1 MYKALRHHVVF
12 MFVFTL
18 LAGGVIP
25 SDVVAKD
32 KQNYTINLGDKAPD
46 FSLPNAHGEMRSLAD
61 LLKKGPVVLSFYRGG
76 WCPIC
81 NEQLQSYQADLES
94 FQELGAQLVAVSPEK
109 PESAQDTAVK
119 NMLKFEV
126 LSDEGNEIARLYD
139 LVWSIPEESRDGFD
153 AWLMS
158 SEGKTLHDFNGL
170 SNYELP
176 IPATFV
182 IRPNGEIA
190 YLFRDQNFKN
200 RAKNT
205 DLINAL
211 GKN

>member
-1 MYKALRHHVVF
+1 MYQVFKRHIMFMVVA
-12 MFVFTL
+12 VF
-18 LAGGVIP
+18 AMGGLGI
-25 SDVVAKD
+25 SDVTAKD
-32 KQNYTINLGDKAPD
+32 KQSHAVHLGDQAPD
-46 FSLPNAHGEMRSLAD
+46 FTLPNAHGQMRSLSE

-94 FQELGAQLVAVSPEK
+94 FQALGAQLVAVSPEK

-126 LSDEGNEIARLYD
+126 LSDEGNDVARLYD
-139 LVWSIPEESRDGFD
+139 LVWSIPEESRADFD

-170 SNYELP
+170 DSYELP

-182 IRPNGEIA
+182 IRQNGEVA
-190 YLFRDQNFKN
+190 YMFRDQNYKN
-200 RAKNT
+200 RAKNA
-205 DLINAL
+205 DLMNAL
-211 GKN
+211 GKK